1 MKIAMLVGTVT
12 LALAGCSV
20 GGGSGAAEDLW
31 DTLST
36 AFGGEDVLCFS
47 WQGTQF
53 VDSNERQEFIDSMAM
68 MRYGAPSNV
77 GSEEEFAAFAVEF
90 EETFKRHCE

>member
-1 MKIAMLVGTVT
+1 MKIVMLVGAVT
-12 LALAGCSV
+12 LALAGCSG
-20 GGGSGAAEDLW
+20 GGGSGAAEELW

-36 AFGGEDVLCFS
+36 ASGGEDLLCAA

-53 VDSNERQEFIDSMAM
+53 VDANERQEFIDSMAM

-77 GSEEEFAAFAVEF
+77 GSEEEFAAFAVEV
-90 EETFKRHCE
+90 EESFKRHCE